1 MIKKINKKIIRYIV
15 FFSASLILLSPLSAF
30 AETLSLDI
38 EKSLDAVENNYAKMD
53 SFKAEF
59 SQELFHRES
68 DTVQKR
74 TGNLIFEQKNNI
86 RWTTKAPYAEE
97 IIVNKKEI
105 WNYLPDEEIAY
116 RYGPQMLE
124 QSHIALSVITGKTKI
139 IDNFEVEIL
148 ANAEKEAKDSY
159 LKLSLFPFEP
169 NTNLVEAELWIDTKE
184 NLIKKIVISDF
195 YSNTN
200 SIYFDVIKPNAKVR
214 KKDFTFE
221 PPKGVT
227 VEDQTDISD

>member
-1 MIKKINKKIIRYIV
+1 MIININKKIIRYIV
-15 FFSASLILLSPLSAF
+15 FTL
-30 AETLSLDI
+30 TLSLISVYTYANAYANTLALNI
-38 EKSLDAVENNYAKMD
+38 EKSLDAVEKNYAKMD

-68 DTVQKR
+68 DTIQKR
-74 TGNLIFEQKNNI
+74 TGTLLFEQTNNI
-86 RWTTKAPYAEE
+86 RWTTKAPNAEE

-116 RYGPQMLE
+116 KYGPKMLE
-124 QSHIALSVITGKTKI
+124 QSHIALSVITGNTKI
-139 IDNFEVEIL
+139 IDNFEVEMI
-148 ANAEKEAKDSY
+148 ATTGTEKEDNF
-159 LKLSLFPFEP
+159 LKLLLFPFEP
-169 NTNLVEAELWIDTKE
+169 STNLVEAELWIDTKE

-200 SIYFDVIKPNAKVR
+200 SIYFETFKANAKVR
-214 KKDFTFE
+214 KKDFSFE

-227 VEDQTDISD
+227 VEDQTDK